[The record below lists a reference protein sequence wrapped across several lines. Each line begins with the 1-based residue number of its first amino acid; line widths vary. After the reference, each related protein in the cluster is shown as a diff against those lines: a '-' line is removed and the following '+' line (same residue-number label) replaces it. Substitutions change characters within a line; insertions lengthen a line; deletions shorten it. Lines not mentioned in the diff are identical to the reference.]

1 MCELPSI
8 TSCSI
13 IFTTLLFQLSPD
25 GNVST
30 TTVIFIPTEAD
41 ADKFLTCRAENMQL
55 PDGQGAVEDQWK
67 LLIHCEFG
75 NFVTFIHHLRT
86 WYISSYIS

>member
-1 MCELPSI
+1 MFS
-8 TSCSI
+8 
-13 IFTTLLFQLSPD
+13 TLLFQLSPD

-75 NFVTFIHHLRT
+75 LNIL
-86 WYISSYIS
+86 